1 MMRWVFQALGK
12 DRDCKTI
19 SLTCYNNFSKTDSE
33 KKKKKYMIETQSM
46 MLKIHVIN
54 VPIYICHQIPDEF
67 KVQK

>member
-33 KKKKKYMIETQSM
+33 KKKKEINDRDTKYDVENT
-46 MLKIHVIN
+46 
-54 VPIYICHQIPDEF
+54 CHQCPDLHMSSNSR
-67 KVQK
+67 